1 VPLAHIDFLD
11 ASLERVSAEIAER
24 RRPFEAPLERRHTI
38 AGVGRRTAE
47 GLLAELGSDLTRF
60 PSAGHLASWA
70 GRCPGGVRATTS
82 ARANAAAGAPAKA
95 VPGCAR
101 PSWKQRRP
109 PRAPRDTSLAAQY
122 RRRAARRGA
131 KRAAVA
137 VAHSILVVV
146 SALLTREQ
154 ESSHDLGGQ
163 YVDERD
169 RLAVQRRLVH
179 RLEAL
184 GYTVS
189 LDPTTPAA

>member
-1 VPLAHIDFLD
+1 
-11 ASLERVSAEIAER
+11 
-24 RRPFEAPLERRHTI
+24 
-38 AGVGRRTAE
+38 
-47 GLLAELGSDLTRF
+47 
-60 PSAGHLASWA
+60 
-70 GRCPGGVRATTS
+70 
-82 ARANAAAGAPAKA
+82 
-95 VPGCAR
+95 
-101 PSWKQRRP
+101 
-109 PRAPRDTSLAAQY
+109 
-122 RRRAARRGA
+122 
-131 KRAAVA
+131 VA
-137 VAHSILVVV
+137 VAQRLLVVG

>member
-1 VPLAHIDFLD
+1 M
-11 ASLERVSAEIAER
+11 
-24 RRPFEAPLERRHTI
+24 
-38 AGVGRRTAE
+38 
-47 GLLAELGSDLTRF
+47 
-60 PSAGHLASWA
+60 
-70 GRCPGGVRATTS
+70 
-82 ARANAAAGAPAKA
+82 
-95 VPGCAR
+95 
-101 PSWKQRRP
+101 
-109 PRAPRDTSLAAQY
+109 
-122 RRRAARRGA
+122 
-131 KRAAVA
+131 A

-163 YVDERD
+163 YCDERD

>member
-1 VPLAHIDFLD
+1 M
-11 ASLERVSAEIAER
+11 
-24 RRPFEAPLERRHTI
+24 
-38 AGVGRRTAE
+38 
-47 GLLAELGSDLTRF
+47 
-60 PSAGHLASWA
+60 
-70 GRCPGGVRATTS
+70 
-82 ARANAAAGAPAKA
+82 
-95 VPGCAR
+95 
-101 PSWKQRRP
+101 
-109 PRAPRDTSLAAQY
+109 
-122 RRRAARRGA
+122 
-131 KRAAVA
+131 A